1 MEFNLPSQIVKDL
14 NFGDEARNKIMSGVY
29 KLSDAVKSTLG
40 ASGKCVIYEDGMGR
54 PVITKDGVTVAESV
68 VLIDPVENIGATLI
82 KEAASNTVREA
93 GDGTTTAIVL
103 AQSLLN
109 KLNEYEGEDQI
120 RDIKESITECAKEVV
135 DYLDNTSTEV
145 KGEMLRQ
152 VAYISCNNDQDLGD
166 KIGEAYEKVGRNGV
180 VLMEDSPTNE
190 TYVEFVE
197 GTQWPAPIKSSHLLT
212 DKEKGTAV
220 LDNPYVLIVS
230 STIPNVRRIQ
240 NILEHVVKTKR
251 SLLIVAPMDQQ
262 PYATLLANK
271 VKGNIKVNII
281 DLPGFGPTKEDA
293 VQDLAILTGA
303 TVINEELG
311 DDLDLIELDALGEAV
326 KSVTDAKNTTLQI
339 NEITEEISERIADV
353 ERKIE
358 KEQNNWI
365 KKKLQER
372 LSMLT
377 GKVGILYIG
386 ADSAVELKEK
396 KDRVDDALHATKAAL
411 AEGIVPGGGIALLN
425 ASQKIE
431 AKDDGYKILLEAI
444 RAPYYIILENAGY
457 TEFLNPKEYVDSDAD
472 LEDREWEGV
481 GIDATCGCYKSMVEH
496 GIIDPVLVTKSALK
510 NAISVATTIVSTDC
524 IISNVRSLESN

>member
-1 MEFNLPSQIVKDL
+1 MEFNLPSQIVKNLD
-14 NFGDEARNKIMSGVY
+14 FGDEARNKIMSGVL
-29 KLSDAVKSTLG
+29 KLSNAVKSTLG

-54 PVITKDGVTVAESV
+54 PVITKDGVTVSESV
-68 VLIDPVENIGATLI
+68 VLMDPVENIGATLI

-109 KLNEYEGEDQI
+109 KLNNYKGEETV
-120 RDIKESITECAKEVV
+120 RDIKNSITECFSEIMV
-135 DYLDNTSTEV
+135 YLDKTSIPVE
-145 KGEMLRQ
+145 GDMLRQ

-197 GTQWPAPIKSSHLLT
+197 GTQWPAPIKSRHLLT
-212 DKEKGTAV
+212 DKERGTAV
-220 LDNPYVLIVS
+220 LDNPLVLMVS
-230 STIPNVRRIQ
+230 SAIPNVRRIQ
-240 NILEHVVKTKR
+240 NVLEHVVKSKR
-251 SLLIVAPMDQQ
+251 ALLIIATVDPQ

-271 VKGNIKVNII
+271 VKGNIKVNIV
-281 DLPGFGPTKEDA
+281 DLPGFGPTKDDA
-293 VQDLAILTGA
+293 IQDLAILTGA

-311 DDLDLIELDALGEAV
+311 DDLDLIDINVLGEV
-326 KSVTDAKNTTLQI
+326 LKSVTDAKNTTLQI
-339 NEITEEISERIADV
+339 DNVTEEISERIAEV
-353 ERKIE
+353 ERKID
-358 KEQNNWI
+358 KEENAYI

-377 GKVGILYIG
+377 GKVGILFIG

-411 AEGIVPGGGIALLN
+411 AEGIVPGGGVALLN
-425 ASQKIE
+425 ASQIIE
-431 AKDDGYKILLEAI
+431 PKDDGYKILLEAI
-444 RAPYYIILENAGY
+444 QAPYYTILDNAGY
-457 TEFLNPKEYVDSDAD
+457 NDLLNPKEYVESD
-472 LEDREWEGV
+472 EEISDRDWEGT
-481 GIDATCGCYKSMVEH
+481 GIDATCGCYKHMLTA

-510 NAISVATTIVSTDC
+510 NAVSVATTIVSTDC